1 MIFKRRSRAA
11 AIASFWTWWESAR
24 PRAEKMITGVPDA
37 QLTAELNELVQA
49 IHPGLQWEFTTGSD
63 SLHVLVVTS
72 GGDPALR
79 SLAERWRRASPEP
92 DEIFGYAAARPG
104 NPSALAGVL
113 QIDGRQLTLSEARF
127 AADPD
132 EATLA
137 VHVRVWHPEFATMS
151 EQARTQVA
159 FLTLDWLLGEDAV
172 EIWVGEIA
180 AVSRPGPDLT
190 GMELA
195 AIVAGMAPPDG
206 TERWGTLTGT
216 RRGKP
221 LVALAQVPLKP
232 ARWPGCHLHIR
243 IDVPYRLRDENGFP
257 ASDSFPALYA
267 LEDRITEFADG
278 AIVVAHET
286 CDGVRTTH
294 LYTDRRAAAHA
305 LEPLIAAWPD
315 GRIRMTVS
323 EDPRWQ
329 AVAHLR

>member
-1 MIFKRRSRAA
+1 MIFRRRSKAA
-11 AIASFWTWWESAR
+11 AITAFWTWWEAAR
-24 PRAEKMITGVPDA
+24 PRAEKMISGVPDDRLA
-37 QLTAELNELVQA
+37 AELTALVGA

-63 SLHVLVVTS
+63 STHVLVVTS

-92 DEIFGYAAARPG
+92 DVIFSYAAARPG
-104 NPSALAGVL
+104 NPSALGGVL
-113 QIDGRQLTLSEARF
+113 QIDGHRLALGDARYD
-127 AADPD
+127 AIPD

-137 VHVRVWHPEFATMS
+137 VHVRVWHPEFAGMT

-180 AVSRPGPDLT
+180 AISRPGPDLT
-190 GMELA
+190 GAELA
-195 AIVAGMAPPDG
+195 AVVAGMAPQDG

-232 ARWPGCHLHIR
+232 ARWPGCDLHIR
-243 IDVPYRLRDENGFP
+243 VDVPYRLRDENGFP
-257 ASDSFPALYA
+257 AQDAFPALHA

-278 AIVVAHET
+278 AVVVAHET

-305 LEPLIAAWPD
+305 LEPVIAAWPD

-323 EDPRWQ
+323 PDPRWD

>member
-1 MIFKRRSRAA
+1 MIFKRRSKAA
-11 AIASFWTWWESAR
+11 AIESFWTWWESAR
-24 PRAEKMITGVPDA
+24 PRAEKMISGTPDDR
-37 QLTAELNELVQA
+37 LTAELNARVGA
-49 IHPGLQWEFTTGSD
+49 IHAGLQWEFTTGSE
-63 SLHVLVVTS
+63 STHVLVVTS

-79 SLAERWRRASPEP
+79 SLAERWRRSSPEP

-104 NPSALAGVL
+104 NPSAMGGVL
-113 QIDGRQLTLSEARF
+113 QIDGHRLVLSEARF
-127 AADPD
+127 AAEPD
-132 EATLA
+132 EAALA
-137 VHVRVWHPEFATMS
+137 VHVLVWHPEFATMS
-151 EQARTQVA
+151 EQSRTHVA

-172 EIWVGEIA
+172 EIWIGHIA
-180 AVSRPGPDLT
+180 AVSRPGPYLT
-190 GMELA
+190 GVELA
-195 AIVAGMAPPDG
+195 EVVDRMEPEDG

-243 IDVPYRLRDENGFP
+243 IDVPYRQRDENGFP
-257 ASDSFPALYA
+257 ARDSFPALYA

-278 AIVVAHET
+278 AVVVAHET

-305 LEPLIAAWPD
+305 LEPLIASWPE
-315 GRIRMTVS
+315 GKVRMTVS